1 MGTGRQAGRTLLGGA
16 APRVRIQASESQRGS
31 SPANGVQPS
40 TSSTAPPAVMPKGPA
55 GSSTGQKS

>member
-1 MGTGRQAGRTLLGGA
+1 MTPGKNADRTLLGGA
-16 APRVRIQASESQRGS
+16 VPQARIQSSEGRRGS